1 VRRDNDNN
9 AEAGEDEVDA
19 PNAAANAEGA
29 VEGGANDDR
38 RANFDGRVYDHR
50 VELMGRLRQDV
61 RRRNSAA
68 QPQRHDG

>member
-9 AEAGEDEVDA
+9 AEAGEDD
-19 PNAAANAEGA
+19 NAAANAEGA

-68 QPQRHDG
+68 QPQRHDDRG